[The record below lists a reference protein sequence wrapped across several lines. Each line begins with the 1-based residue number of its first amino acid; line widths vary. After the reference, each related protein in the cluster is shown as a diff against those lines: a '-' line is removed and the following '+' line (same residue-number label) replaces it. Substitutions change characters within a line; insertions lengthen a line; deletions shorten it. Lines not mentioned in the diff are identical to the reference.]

1 MSKLNEPFESKSK
14 FAARV
19 GVTKGRIS
27 QLVAAGL
34 PVRGDGSIDIEAAL
48 AWMEA
53 NLDPAKRNK
62 GGAKREDIAAGG
74 AAIRGGAGTASGMPS
89 LGEARRLHLIVQIE
103 RAKIALQQERGKLID
118 ADQASVTVFNRA
130 RAERDAHIAWVQ
142 RSAPILAGELC
153 SDPVKTFA
161 LLDKL
166 MREHLEHL
174 ANTPLDVLK
183 NAASS

>member
-34 PVRGDGSIDIEAAL
+34 PVREDGSIDIEAAL

-62 GGAKREDIAAGG
+62 GGTKREALITGG
-74 AAIRGGAGTASGMPS
+74 AKDGAGTSSGMPS

-103 RAKIALQQERGKLID
+103 RAKIALQQERGQLID
-118 ADQASVTVFNRA
+118 AEQASATVFNRA

-142 RSAPILAGELC
+142 RSAPIIAGELC
-153 SDPVKTFA
+153 SDPAKTFA
-161 LLDKL
+161 VLDRL
-166 MREHLEHL
+166 MREHLDCL
-174 ANTPLDVLK
+174 ADTPLDVLQHVAD
-183 NAASS
+183 N